1 MRAGEAQADLL
12 RGERVKYLKQH
23 GKFALSLLMVAL
35 LLTSCSLLPSAA
47 STHQNA
53 LDTTEDT
60 VTISKE
66 EYDRL
71 ERYASLD
78 ELSKIVEEYYYIEP
92 DMDAMLDGAKR
103 GLLAGLGD
111 PYTYYYSPD
120 EFSKMWEDDGGE
132 YAGVGI
138 QISASYV
145 TMLCTISRVFS
156 DSPAAQAGLRKGDV
170 LVKVDDLDVTAT
182 SLNDAVDI
190 MRGEVG
196 KSVHIQVLRGDT
208 LLDFDI
214 PRAVVHVNWVSS
226 CMLDHQ
232 VGYILLYEFSGDCAA
247 RFQEQLD
254 ALQKQGAK
262 ALIVDLRDNPGGWID
277 DAVQLAD
284 IFLPEETITYLQDR
298 SGKRDYY
305 KATAGALD
313 IPLVVMMN
321 ENSASSSEILAGALQ
336 DYGIATI
343 VGTQSYGK
351 GVVQYVLP
359 VGNDGE
365 GMQVTA
371 AQYFTPNGRSIHKVG
386 ITPDV
391 EVKLPEGD
399 TTMYEL
405 GDMQD
410 AQLKKAYE
418 VALEKLN
425 GTFVIAT
432 PTVSPTPTVEG
443 SIGADNDTDAASQ
456 AEENFTIRV
465 S

>member
-1 MRAGEAQADLL
+1 MKTLKL
-12 RGERVKYLKQH
+12 RSKL
-23 GKFALSLLMVAL
+23 ALSLLLVAL
-35 LLTSCSLLPSAA
+35 LLTSCSLLPSAS
-47 STHQNA
+47 STVSETANVA
-53 LDTTEDT
+53 KDT
-60 VTISKE
+60 VTISKA

-71 ERYASLD
+71 KRYESLD

-92 DMDAMLDGAKR
+92 DTDAMLEGAKR

-111 PYTYYYSPD
+111 PYTYYYNAE

-132 YAGVGI
+132 YAGIGI

-145 TMLCTISRVFS
+145 TMLCTISRVFN
-156 DSPAAQAGLRKGDV
+156 DSPALQSGLLKGDI
-170 LVKVDDLDVTAT
+170 LLKVDDLDVTSAT
-182 SLNDAVDI
+182 LNDAVDI

-196 KSVHIQVLRGDT
+196 KAVHIQVQRGDK
-208 LLDFDI
+208 LLDFDV

-226 CMLDHQ
+226 CMLDQQ

-254 ALQKQGAK
+254 ALQAQGAK

-277 DAVQLAD
+277 DAVKLAD

-298 SGKRDYY
+298 AGKREYY
-305 KATAGALD
+305 NATAGALN

-336 DYGIATI
+336 DYGLATI
-343 VGTQSYGK
+343 VGTQSFGK

-359 VGNDGE
+359 LGNDGE
-365 GMQVTA
+365 GLQLTA
-371 AQYFTPNGRSIHKVG
+371 AQYFTPKGRSIHKVG

-391 EVKLPEGD
+391 KVSMPEGD

-405 GDMQD
+405 GDKAD
-410 AQLKKAYE
+410 PQLNKAYE
-418 VALEKLN
+418 VVLEKLN
-425 GTFVIAT
+425 GTFVSPA
-432 PTVSPTPTVEG
+432 PTPTATPAPTVTG
-443 SIGADNDTDAASQ
+443 NLGADSQ
-456 AEENFTIRV
+456 TEPEPISQSQENLTIRV

>member
-1 MRAGEAQADLL
+1 M
-12 RGERVKYLKQH
+12 KTLKLH
-23 GKFALSLLMVAL
+23 SRLALSLLLVAL
-35 LLTSCSLLPSAA
+35 LLTSCSLLPNASSSATGTPSVA
-47 STHQNA
+47 
-53 LDTTEDT
+53 EDT
-60 VTISKE
+60 VTISKA

-78 ELSKIVEEYYYIEP
+78 ELSQIVEEYYYIQP
-92 DMDAMLDGAKR
+92 DTDAMLEGAKR

-111 PYTYYYSPD
+111 PYTYYYNA
-120 EFSKMWEDDGGE
+120 EEYAKMWEDDGGE
-132 YAGVGI
+132 YAGIGI

-156 DSPAAQAGLRKGDV
+156 GSPAEQSGLLKGDI
-170 LVKVDDLDVTAT
+170 LLKVDDLDVTSAT
-182 SLNDAVDI
+182 LNDAVDI

-196 KSVHIQVLRGDT
+196 KPVHIQVQRGDT

-226 CMLDHQ
+226 CMLDSQ

-254 ALQKQGAK
+254 ALQAQGAK
-262 ALIVDLRDNPGGWID
+262 ALIVDLRDNPGGWIN
-277 DAVQLAD
+277 DAVSLAD
-284 IFLPEETITYLQDR
+284 IFLPDETVTYLQDR
-298 SGKRDYY
+298 AGKREYY
-305 KATAGALD
+305 KATAGALNL
-313 IPLVVMMN
+313 PLVVMMN

-336 DYGIATI
+336 DYGVATI
-343 VGTQSYGK
+343 VGVQSFGK

-359 VGNDGE
+359 LGNDGE
-365 GMQVTA
+365 GLQLTA

-391 EVKLPEGD
+391 TVSMPEGD
-399 TTMYEL
+399 TTVYKL
-405 GDMQD
+405 GDLTD
-410 AQLKKAYE
+410 VQLKKAYD

-425 GTFVIAT
+425 GTFV
-432 PTVSPTPTVEG
+432 SPTPSSVPTLTP
-443 SIGADNDTDAASQ
+443 SPSDSLGADAQTGEDITSQ
-456 AEENFTIRV
+456 TQENLTIRV